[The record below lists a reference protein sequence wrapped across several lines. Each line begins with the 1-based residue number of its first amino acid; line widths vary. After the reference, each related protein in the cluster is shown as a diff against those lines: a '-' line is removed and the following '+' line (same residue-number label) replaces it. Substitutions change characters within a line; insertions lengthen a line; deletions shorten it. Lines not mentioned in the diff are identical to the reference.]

1 MPSAAQEK
9 RTAEYRT
16 AECPIRRSNDEGL
29 FGFCRAVF
37 SCSSEQRN
45 GGNVDSCRSWPNRR
59 LGEERMKRDMPPVHP
74 GEILIEDFLK
84 PLGITQYRLAKSIGV
99 PQRRIGEIVAG
110 KRAITADTALRL
122 AKFFGTDAQ
131 SWLNLQSHY
140 DLEVARDSLQARLER
155 EVTPMA
161 QVGQRKIDSITECL
175 P

>member
-1 MPSAAQEK
+1 
-9 RTAEYRT
+9 
-16 AECPIRRSNDEGL
+16 
-29 FGFCRAVF
+29 
-37 SCSSEQRN
+37 
-45 GGNVDSCRSWPNRR
+45 
-59 LGEERMKRDMPPVHP
+59 MKRDMPPVHP

-161 QVGQRKIDSITECL
+161 QVGQRKIDSMTECL